1 MATVE
6 AYPCGKTEMD
16 VIRCP
21 DCLEH
26 FKECAAKSVTKERLN
41 ETLLDYMALHYEL
54 SKHRAELKKRLHD
67 RAKCRS
73 LARRILKKK
82 MEIEG
87 MRKELS
93 TIFYYDGLNHPFSHS
108 ERTCDPKNEKIRE
121 ALRD

>member
-1 MATVE
+1 
-6 AYPCGKTEMD
+6 MD
-16 VIRCP
+16 ILRCP
-21 DCLEH
+21 ACLEH
-26 FKECAAKSVTKERLN
+26 FKECAAKSETKEQLN
-41 ETLLDYMALHYEL
+41 ETLQNYMALQNML
-54 SKHRAELKKRLHD
+54 AINRAELKKRIHD

-82 MEIEG
+82 QQIEG

-93 TIFYYDGLNHPFSHS
+93 TIFYYDGLNRPFSHS